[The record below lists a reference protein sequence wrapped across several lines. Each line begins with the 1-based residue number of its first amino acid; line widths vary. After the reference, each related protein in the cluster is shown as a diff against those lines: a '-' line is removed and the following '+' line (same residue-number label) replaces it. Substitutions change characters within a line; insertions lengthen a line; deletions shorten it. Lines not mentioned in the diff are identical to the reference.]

1 MECKT
6 LIHPF
11 QNDPGVSQHQRAM
24 DDSGS
29 GSAKIDGRSLADL
42 LDYFVQ
48 LSRNINYY
56 DADLNVTDWQPFFQ
70 QSLPFTLAS
79 ILKYNK
85 NKITD
90 QLDFY
95 HVLFDQKPGKASFQ
109 LLLRYSY
116 YTLIKPL
123 NTWSSKLKNSGLPV
137 EPLLDKLIKDKLMAP
152 LKMFIVYLNAGV
164 KWYHVKPIDFRELL
178 DNKVWN
184 LELTDTYANFDT
196 ASFMAKGS
204 TKRKRLIALRDEL
217 IQLFTP
223 FMEAIQ
229 VLEGAAELS
238 MEESLFSLNEE
249 LKERHTP
256 HLALLFT
263 FLKLFRHLQDDLN
276 TFSKKHLDFFYQEVL
291 RLKPKEAV
299 PDKAHLVFEIQNQL
313 DKYLLKEGLVIK
325 DGKDRNKAEI
335 LFALDDEIVVNKT
348 QVAEKRTLFINNQVH
363 GTKTY
368 TAGVYM
374 TPDAGKADGI
384 NKEFQEGVAVSWP
397 AMGAVL
403 SKYTDPEN
411 KFVKPYPNARLGFVL
426 ASPVLLLNEGARQVD
441 ITLSCTLI
449 DDYCNS
455 LSSAVT
461 STAASCCEENT
472 GGNAGG
478 NVLKNSYP
486 DFYEA
491 RDLYESVKTMMGQ
504 TYYYINRDLLAA
516 AAKKGISKDLKETL
530 DKLLIKETWE
540 TAERLCYCP
549 VKTLLFEK
557 TLTLAEY
564 NSAVADPEDRK
575 ILADIFKPIKALNL
589 LFSGEKQ
596 WIIPSEVPTITLGSL
611 AANGDFTI
619 QISVLLLPEQDA
631 VTFYN
636 ADVLKEALDT
646 TMPLVKIELDDRIK
660 WKQELPAGNH
670 VQCCEKNS
678 KDAYQ
683 LVSLYHFF
691 RNVKI
696 SADNQ
701 TRIDVSVCGLK
712 NFIVQNDES
721 LQNVNGPVY
730 PFGTRP
736 SIIDFDVVDPA
747 NPPLTHPNLVGPN
760 FYIGSAEVF
769 RKKWTEV
776 NVNLN
781 WKGKPSNFNEYYKG
795 YVVRKNYHDCA
806 TPPNIKEIY
815 GLNDCDFEI
824 NLAVL
829 EKGAWSKEKLNPP
842 FTNTVVNPVTTDNNR
857 RLFFSNTKASFCNS
871 NAVFEQTI
879 KIIHDDVI
887 PGNGP
892 QFDLTQQFNLSKE
905 PLGAYQ
911 AGSSD
916 GFLRINLQ
924 GQDFMHKDYSYV
936 LARQMMA
943 FGRYPD
949 LINGAVYVQ
958 GGIPMVFD
966 MSIFFGNIGPKVIE
980 VASNVLNSAIN
991 GILTELITI
1000 IENKIGSSANP
1011 VLLNGL
1017 ITQCKNLL
1025 NDVVAIAVIDIPA
1038 LFGAGLDI
1046 GTLSAGKRNQIN
1058 HKVKDFITDLFNLLN
1073 ANLTGIED
1081 DLKTVIRNKFDAILD
1096 TVDTGG
1102 IFTGL
1107 FGEKQVVIPNE
1118 PWTPILKNI
1127 AIDYK
1132 ATAQVK
1138 DIALIHLYPYQ
1149 NTSKAEELEQ
1159 HPALFPTFCDEGTL
1173 FIGLKNLQP
1182 GSNLNILFQ
1191 LAEATADS
1199 ESGRVKV
1206 QWYYLENNSW
1216 KTLREGFEVLE
1227 DHTDELTTSG
1237 IVKFALPANMTSENT
1252 ILPKGL
1258 HWIKAA
1264 VAERSLSLSEIMGIY
1279 TQAVRATFT
1288 NKVLND
1294 QLRLAQPLT
1303 SGSLAKLNESDS
1315 SVKKVS
1321 QPFDSF
1327 GGQVPEEEG
1336 HFYVRVS
1343 ELLRHKGR
1351 AIQKFDYERLA
1362 LEAFPQLFKVK
1373 CVNHSFGLNA
1383 HHYLNDMPM
1392 APGYVLLAVIP
1403 DLNQLK
1409 AAQQFEPR
1417 VPVSLLDKI
1426 QAHLQQRTSPFV
1438 RLRVMNPRYEKVNFC
1453 LKVKLYLGKDE
1464 SFYKDKLKRDLQ
1476 EFLAPWAIGL
1486 YDKLTFGQQI
1496 NQSDIIGF
1504 LETRDYL
1511 DYILELK
1518 MQHEQ
1523 DETDIRFSVEK
1534 QVWPISPRSI
1544 LIAGDVDIC
1553 IQQQDCESWG
1563 DISASGNY
1571 CNEGMSFRK
1580 KA

>member
-11 QNDPGVSQHQRAM
+11 QNDPGVSQHQRVM
-24 DDSGS
+24 DDLGA
-29 GSAKIDGRSLADL
+29 GAAKIDGRSLADL
-42 LDYFVQ
+42 LDYFVL

-56 DADLNVTDWQPFFQ
+56 DKDLNVTDWQPFFQ
-70 QSLPFTLAS
+70 QSLPFTLTS
-79 ILKYNK
+79 ILKYDK

-90 QLDFY
+90 RLDFY
-95 HVLFDQKPGKASFQ
+95 HTLFDQKPGKASLQ

-116 YTLIKPL
+116 YRLIKPL
-123 NTWSSKLKNSGLPV
+123 NTWSSQLKNSGLPV
-137 EPLLDKLIKDKLMAP
+137 EPLLDKLIKDKLATP
-152 LKMFIVYLNAGV
+152 LKLFIVCLNASV
-164 KWYHVKPIDFRELL
+164 KWFHVKPIDFNELL
-178 DNKVWN
+178 SNEVWN

-217 IQLFTP
+217 AQLFTP
-223 FMEAIQ
+223 FLEAIQ
-229 VLEGAAELS
+229 VLEGTAELS
-238 MEESLFSLNEE
+238 MEQSLFSLNEE
-249 LKERHTP
+249 LKEKHTP
-256 HLALLFT
+256 HLALLFA

-276 TFSKKHLDFFYQEVL
+276 TFSKKHLDFFYKEVL
-291 RLKPKEAV
+291 RLKSKEAV
-299 PDKAHLVFEIQNQL
+299 PDKVHLVFEIQSQL
-313 DKYLLKEGLVIK
+313 DQYLLKEGLVIK
-325 DGKDRNKAEI
+325 DGKDSNKVEI

-363 GTKTY
+363 GINTY
-368 TAGVYM
+368 AAGVYIA
-374 TPDAGKADGI
+374 PDAGRADGLG
-384 NKEFQEGVAVSWP
+384 KEFQEGVTVSWP

-411 KFVKPYPNARLGFVL
+411 KFIKPYPNARLGFAL
-426 ASPVLLLNEGARQVD
+426 ASPVLLLNEGTRQVD

-455 LSSAVT
+455 LS
-461 STAASCCEENT
+461 AA
-472 GGNAGG
+472 AA
-478 NVLKNSYP
+478 YP
-486 DFYEA
+486 DFYGA
-491 RDLYESVKTMMGQ
+491 RDLYEGVKTVLGQ
-504 TYYYINRDLLAA
+504 TYYYINRDLVAVA
-516 AAKKGISKDLKETL
+516 SKKGIRKDLKETL
-530 DKLLIKETWE
+530 DKILIKETWE
-540 TAERLCYCP
+540 SAEKLCYGP
-549 VKTLLFEK
+549 VQTLLFEK

-564 NSAVADPEDRK
+564 NNAVADPEDRK
-575 ILADIFKPIKALNL
+575 ILADIFKPVKALNL

-596 WIIPSEVPTITLGSL
+596 WITPAEVPTITLGDL
-611 AANGDFTI
+611 AANGDFTL
-619 QISVLLLPEQDA
+619 QISALLSPEQDA

-636 ADVLKEALDT
+636 AEALKEELDT
-646 TMPLVKIELDDRIK
+646 TMPLVKIELDGHIQ
-660 WKQELPAGNH
+660 WKQDISAGNFED
-670 VQCCEKNS
+670 CCERQS

-747 NPPLTHPNLVGPN
+747 NPPLAHPNLVGPN

-776 NVNLN
+776 NLNLN

-795 YVVRKNYHDCA
+795 YVVRKNCHDCA
-806 TPPNIKEIY
+806 KPPNIKEIY

-829 EKGAWSKEKLNPP
+829 EKGAWAKEKLNPP

-857 RLFFSNTKASFCNS
+857 RLFFSNAKASFCNA
-871 NAVFEQTI
+871 NTVFEQTI
-879 KIIHDDVI
+879 KIIHDDLI

-892 QFDLTQQFNLSKE
+892 QFDLTQQFNLCKE

-911 AGSSD
+911 ADSSD
-916 GFLRINLQ
+916 GFLRITLQ

-1017 ITQCKNLL
+1017 ISQCKNLL
-1025 NDVVAIAVIDIPA
+1025 NDVVAIAVIDIPT
-1038 LFGAGLDI
+1038 LFGAGLDV
-1046 GTLSAGKRNQIN
+1046 GTLAAGKRNQIN
-1058 HKVKDFITDLFNLLN
+1058 NKVKDFITDLFNLLN

-1096 TVDTGG
+1096 TIDTGG

-1127 AIDYK
+1127 GIDYK
-1132 ATAQVK
+1132 AAAQVK
-1138 DIALIHLYPYQ
+1138 DIAMIHLYPYQ
-1149 NTSKAEELEQ
+1149 NTSKVEDLEQ

-1173 FIGLKNLQP
+1173 FIGLKDLQP
-1182 GSNLNILFQ
+1182 GSQLNILFQ

-1216 KTLREGFEVLE
+1216 KVLREGFEVLE

-1279 TQAVRATFT
+1279 TQAVQATFT
-1288 NKVLND
+1288 NEVLND
-1294 QLRLAQPLT
+1294 QLRLAKPLT
-1303 SGSLAKLNESDS
+1303 SGSLAKLNEADS

-1327 GGQVPEEEG
+1327 GGKVPEAEG
-1336 HFYVRVS
+1336 HFYVRIS

-1351 AIQKFDYERLA
+1351 AIQKFDYERMA

-1373 CVNHSFGLNA
+1373 CINHSFGLNA
-1383 HHYLNDMPM
+1383 HRYLNDMPI

-1417 VPVSLLDKI
+1417 VPVSLLDEI
-1426 QAHLQQRTSPFV
+1426 QAYLQQRSSPFV

-1453 LKVKLYLGKDE
+1453 LKVKLYPGKDE

-1486 YDKLTFGQQI
+1486 YDKLTFGQPI

-1518 MQHEQ
+1518 MQHEEGQ
-1523 DETDIRFSVEK
+1523 TWVSVEN

-1544 LIAGDVDIC
+1544 LIAGDIDIS

-1563 DISASGNY
+1563 DIPANSKY
-1571 CNEGMSFRK
+1571 CNERMSFRK

>member
-11 QNDPGVSQHQRAM
+11 QNDPGISQHQRVM
-24 DDSGS
+24 DDLGS
-29 GSAKIDGRSLADL
+29 GAAKIDGRSLADL
-42 LDYFVQ
+42 LDYFVL

-56 DADLNVTDWQPFFQ
+56 DKDLKVTDWQPFFQ

-79 ILKYNK
+79 ILKYDK

-90 QLDFY
+90 RLDFY
-95 HVLFDQKPGKASFQ
+95 HTLFDQKPGKASLQ

-116 YTLIKPL
+116 YRLIKPL
-123 NTWSSKLKNSGLPV
+123 NTWSSQLKNSGLPV
-137 EPLLDKLIKDKLMAP
+137 EPLLDKLIKDKLTTP
-152 LKMFIVYLNAGV
+152 LKLFIVYLNASV
-164 KWYHVKPIDFRELL
+164 KWFHVKPIDFNELL
-178 DNKVWN
+178 SNEVWN

-204 TKRKRLIALRDEL
+204 TKKKRLIALRDEL
-217 IQLFTP
+217 AQLFTP
-223 FMEAIQ
+223 FLEAIQ
-229 VLEGAAELS
+229 VLEGKAELS
-238 MEESLFSLNEE
+238 MEQSLFSLNEE
-249 LKERHTP
+249 LKEKHTP
-256 HLALLFT
+256 HLALLFA

-276 TFSKKHLDFFYQEVL
+276 TFSKKHLDFFYKEVL
-291 RLKPKEAV
+291 RLKSKEAV
-299 PDKAHLVFEIQNQL
+299 PDKVHLVFEIQSQL
-313 DKYLLKEGLVIK
+313 DQYLLKKGLVIK
-325 DGKDRNKAEI
+325 DGKDSNKVEI

-363 GTKTY
+363 GINTY
-368 TAGVYM
+368 AAGVYIA
-374 TPDAGKADGI
+374 PDAGRADGLS
-384 NKEFQEGVAVSWP
+384 KEFQEGVTVSWP

-411 KFVKPYPNARLGFVL
+411 KFIKPYPNARLGFAL
-426 ASPVLLLNEGARQVD
+426 ASPVLLLNEGTRQVD

-455 LSSAVT
+455 LS
-461 STAASCCEENT
+461 AA
-472 GGNAGG
+472 AA
-478 NVLKNSYP
+478 YP
-486 DFYEA
+486 DFYGA
-491 RDLYESVKTMMGQ
+491 RDLYEGVKTVLGQ
-504 TYYYINRDLLAA
+504 TYYYINRDLVAMA
-516 AAKKGISKDLKETL
+516 SKKGIRKDLKETL
-530 DKLLIKETWE
+530 DKILIKETWE
-540 TAERLCYCP
+540 SAEKLCYGP
-549 VKTLLFEK
+549 VQTLLFEK

-564 NSAVADPEDRK
+564 NNAVADPEDRK
-575 ILADIFKPIKALNL
+575 ILADIFKPVKALNL
-589 LFSGEKQ
+589 LFSGEKR
-596 WIIPSEVPTITLGSL
+596 WIAPAEVPTITLGSL
-611 AANGDFTI
+611 AANGDFTL
-619 QISVLLLPEQDA
+619 QISALLSPEQDA

-636 ADVLKEALDT
+636 AEVLKEELDT
-646 TMPLVKIELDDRIK
+646 TMPLVKIELDGHIQ
-660 WKQELPAGNH
+660 WKQDISAGNFED
-670 VQCCEKNS
+670 CCERQS

-701 TRIDVSVCGLK
+701 TRIGVSVCGLK

-747 NPPLTHPNLVGPN
+747 NPPLAHPNLVGPN

-776 NVNLN
+776 NLNLN

-806 TPPNIKEIY
+806 TPPNIKEVY

-829 EKGAWSKEKLNPP
+829 EKGAWAKEKLNPP

-857 RLFFSNTKASFCNS
+857 RLFFSNAKASFCNA
-871 NAVFEQTI
+871 NTVFEQTI

-892 QFDLTQQFNLSKE
+892 QFDLTQQFNLGKE

-911 AGSSD
+911 ADSSD
-916 GFLRINLQ
+916 GFLRITLQ

-958 GGIPMVFD
+958 EGIPMVFD

-980 VASNVLNSAIN
+980 VASNVLNSALN

-1017 ITQCKNLL
+1017 ISQCKNLL
-1025 NDVVAIAVIDIPA
+1025 NDVVAIAVIDIPT
-1038 LFGAGLDI
+1038 LFGAGLDV
-1046 GTLSAGKRNQIN
+1046 GTLAAGKRNQIN
-1058 HKVKDFITDLFNLLN
+1058 NKVKNFITDLFNLLN

-1081 DLKTVIRNKFDAILD
+1081 DLKAVIRNKFDAILD
-1096 TVDTGG
+1096 TIDTGG
-1102 IFTGL
+1102 IFTGM

-1132 ATAQVK
+1132 AAAQVK

-1149 NTSKAEELEQ
+1149 NTSKVEELEQ
-1159 HPALFPTFCDEGTL
+1159 HPTLFPTFCDEGTL
-1173 FIGLKNLQP
+1173 FIGLKDLQP
-1182 GSNLNILFQ
+1182 GSQLNMLFQ

-1206 QWYYLENNSW
+1206 HWYYLENNSW
-1216 KTLREGFEVLE
+1216 KILREGFEVLE

-1258 HWIKAA
+1258 HWIKAT

-1279 TQAVRATFT
+1279 TQAVQATFT
-1288 NKVLND
+1288 NEVLND
-1294 QLRLAQPLT
+1294 RLRLAQPLT
-1303 SGSLAKLNESDS
+1303 SGSLAKLNEADS

-1327 GGQVPEEEG
+1327 GGKVPEAEG

-1373 CVNHSFGLNA
+1373 CVNHSFGLSA
-1383 HHYLNDMPM
+1383 HRYLNDMPI

-1417 VPVSLLDKI
+1417 VPVSLLDEI
-1426 QAHLQQRTSPFV
+1426 QAYLQQKSSPFV

-1453 LKVKLYLGKDE
+1453 LKVKLYPGKDE

-1504 LETRDYL
+1504 LETRNYL

-1518 MQHEQ
+1518 MQHEEDQ
-1523 DETDIRFSVEK
+1523 TDIMFSVEN

-1544 LIAGDVDIC
+1544 LVAGDIDIS

-1563 DISASGNY
+1563 DIPAKGNY
-1571 CNEGMSFRK
+1571 CKEGISFRK